1 MTQVKLL
8 VYEKPKLLESEV
20 NAFLS
25 ELKQKGQ
32 VCHSIQYQ
40 TASVDSGRR
49 MLYSAMIEY
58 EISHT

>member
-1 MTQVKLL
+1 MMQVKLL
-8 VYEKPKLLESEV
+8 VNESPKLLESGI

-25 ELKQKGQ
+25 ELKQNGQ
-32 VCHSIQYQ
+32 VYHSVQYQ
-40 TASVDSGRR
+40 MASVGSGRR

>member
-1 MTQVKLL
+1 MMQVKLL
-8 VYEKPKLLESEV
+8 VNESPKRLESGV

-25 ELKQKGQ
+25 ERKQKGQ
-32 VCHSIQYQ
+32 ICHSIQDQ
-40 TASVDSGRR
+40 MASVGSGRR

>member
-1 MTQVKLL
+1 MMQVKLL
-8 VYEKPKLLESEV
+8 ESGV
-20 NAFLS
+20 TLFLS
-25 ELKQKGQ
+25 EMEQKGQ

>member
-1 MTQVKLL
+1 MMQVKLL
-8 VYEKPKLLESEV
+8 VNESPNLLESGI

-25 ELKQKGQ
+25 ELKPTGQ
-32 VCHSIQYQ
+32 VYHSGQYPR
-40 TASVDSGRR
+40 ASVGSGRR

>member
-1 MTQVKLL
+1 MMQVKLL
-8 VYEKPKLLESEV
+8 INESPNLLESGI

-25 ELKQKGQ
+25 ELKQNGQ
-32 VCHSIQYQ
+32 VYHNIQYQ
-40 TASVDSGRR
+40 MASVGSGRR

>member
-1 MTQVKLL
+1 MMQVKPQ
-8 VYEKPKLLESEV
+8 VYEKPNLLESGI

-40 TASVDSGRR
+40 TASVGSGRR